1 MGDRQFDLMRV
12 VTQRTTLFALRLA
25 TAFACDDAVAAE
37 HQRQKQCNRTEVHI
51 HSPFMESMPITYV
64 ITPITTRAATF
75 IAAQIEN
82 SEMAWT

>member
-64 ITPITTRAATF
+64 IIPITIRAATF